1 VKNET
6 WTIKHQKSIYEVKLL
21 EIWAYRYL
29 LLLLINKDII
39 SFYKQT
45 ILGPIWLFVQPLLT
59 TLTFTLVFGKV
70 ASLSTDG
77 LSQPLFYLAGITI
90 WNYFSECFN
99 KTANVLKD
107 NASIFGKVYF
117 PRLIVPLSIGLSNL
131 VKFIIQFFLLIGC
144 VVIYYFKGTDFN
156 MSEVA
161 LLLPLLL
168 LLVGLQGLGMG
179 MIVAA
184 LTTKYKDLLFLV
196 GFGLQLL
203 MYSTTVIYPLSSTPE
218 NLRWVI
224 QINPMTAV
232 MEAFRQGFLGKG
244 TFSPVTLSYS
254 FLVSIVVFVLG
265 ILLYNRAEKNFIDT
279 I

>member
-59 TLTFTLVFGKV
+59 TLTFKLVFGKV